1 MRSQHISGTPR
12 KCINRRCD
20 GVFTKESHLGYLP
33 KSELEV
39 YAVMR
44 CPKCRDTFLVNQGM
58 HMAYDYYEKLPRD
71 PLHAKRNG
79 QPITIEEMRQVN
91 QRLNSDSKVLKSL
104 FEGQEPPGDLRDES

>member
-12 KCINRRCD
+12 KCLNRNCT

-44 CPKCRDTFLVNQGM
+44 CPKCRDTFMVNQGM
-58 HMAYDYYEKLPRD
+58 HMAHEYYERLPRD

-79 QPITIEEMRQVN
+79 LPITIEEMRQVN
-91 QRLNSDSKVLKSL
+91 QKLNSDPKALKSL
-104 FEGQEPPGDLRDES
+104 FEADAPGDLRDET